1 VEVRPRGDYI
11 QREKGQYS
19 VQKTLDQILQEAAPA
34 VKDLPSD
41 AMKAR
46 GIVRDAIRRIEERV
60 LRSLDGVKLLGQ
72 PNLGKS
78 RDRYNGINVRADS
91 YAAKLCEGKPTLV
104 IDRDG
109 SLVVV
114 CYGRDEIVVEPLDLA
129 RVDVDDLDAIWR
141 GYSVALTLHVAAAK
155 EASLRYEKI
164 KRVALVMREALDQ
177 FDELVTSEAER

>member
-1 VEVRPRGDYI
+1 M
-11 QREKGQYS
+11 
-19 VQKTLDQILQEAAPA
+19 QKTLDQILQEAAPA
-34 VKDLPSD
+34 VKDLPAD

-46 GIVRDAIRRIEERV
+46 NIVRDAIGRIEERV

-78 RDRYNGINVRADS
+78 RDRFNGINVRANS
-91 YAAKLCEGKPTLV
+91 YSAKLCEGKPTLV

-129 RVDVDDLDAIWR
+129 RVGVDDLDAIWR
-141 GYSVALTLHVAAAK
+141 GYSLALTLHLAAAK
-155 EASLRYEKI
+155 EASQRYENI
-164 KRVALVMREALDQ
+164 KHVAAVMHEACAQLNDLATPEKDLWWPH
-177 FDELVTSEAER
+177 DE